1 MKYLLDTNMCIY
13 WFKGINGVDHR
24 IESLDIDDVAIS
36 AITLAELLY
45 GAYNSSN
52 IEKNLSRIKVFED
65 AVNVLS
71 LDRECLEQFAKI
83 KSKLKSDGK
92 ILDDFDILIGATAIK
107 NDCIIVTN
115 NIKHF
120 ERIEGIKIENW
131 IEI

>member
-13 WFKGINGVDHR
+13 WFKGIKVVEQR
-24 IESLDIDDVAIS
+24 IARIDIDDVAIS

-45 GAYNSSN
+45 GAYNSAN
-52 IEKNLSRIKVFED
+52 IDKNLSRIKVFED
-65 AVNVLS
+65 AVSVLS

-83 KSKLKSDGK
+83 KSKLKARGE

-115 NIKHF
+115 NTKHF
-120 ERIEGIKIENW
+120 ERIEGIKVENW
-131 IEI
+131 I